1 MDFEWLCCIH
11 VGLSIVTNT
20 ALEGNVHDGGGCAW
34 EGSMWEPSEPSP
46 QICCEFKTSRMKSD
60 VNYRLW
66 VIMMH
71 PCKFIDCNKHCF
83 WGGYWWWGRLCM
95 FGQGVYRESLY
106 LPLNFALKLK
116 LCLKNKAYLKQRK
129 MVLTEIF
136 KPKQNYFRSET
147 HILAS

>member
-1 MDFEWLCCIH
+1 
-11 VGLSIVTNT
+11 
-20 ALEGNVHDGGGCAW
+20 
-34 EGSMWEPSEPSP
+34 
-46 QICCEFKTSRMKSD
+46 
-60 VNYRLW
+60 
-66 VIMMH
+66 
-71 PCKFIDCNKHCF
+71 
-83 WGGYWWWGRLCM
+83 M